1 MESPKTPSYTRNA
14 IKAYRIREKAKDPEE
29 FNRKNREYLK
39 KHREKKKL
47 EKEQKM
53 AKNEEK

>member
-1 MESPKTPSYTRNA
+1 MENLKVPSYTRNA
-14 IKAYRIREKAKDPEE
+14 IKAYQIREKAKNPEE
-29 FNRKNREYLK
+29 FNKKNREYLQ
-39 KHREKKKL
+39 KHRAKKKL